1 MNKVV
6 RSLPSGK
13 GKGNEK
19 HFEWIPFRENERDKE
34 SSHERNTQKESAIE
48 RNRGRGKKKVGET

>member
-19 HFEWIPFRENERDKE
+19 HFEWIPFRENEREKE

-48 RNRGRGKKKVGET
+48 RNRGRGKKK